1 MAKAMRSIAS
11 SPTFRCD
18 PFVRDEVFDHGRVPA
33 PRLAALL
40 MLPSALSTA
49 SASAFIALSRL
60 NSSPH
65 IIAVYASQ
73 RSLPP
78 APQHSLP
85 GGRLHL
91 TRAGL
96 APAGSRQLRG
106 ALRGATFPPAGDVRC
121 EHWSCHR
128 TLASKVRRHAS
139 RLADQA
145 PRRMRR
151 PQSSVRSGS
160 RSNIAAS
167 RGEHHLISRAPF
179 SGHFLAVSKTSR
191 K

>member
-106 ALRGATFPPAGDVRC
+106 ALTAATLPGNFRP
-121 EHWSCHR
+121 
-128 TLASKVRRHAS
+128 TRRK
-139 RLADQA
+139 
-145 PRRMRR
+145 
-151 PQSSVRSGS
+151 G
-160 RSNIAAS
+160 NIAAVTS
-167 RGEHHLISRAPF
+167 FCGKQKPGSANAPRAILTKTLGRLIK
-179 SGHFLAVSKTSR
+179 SGQAE
-191 K
+191 